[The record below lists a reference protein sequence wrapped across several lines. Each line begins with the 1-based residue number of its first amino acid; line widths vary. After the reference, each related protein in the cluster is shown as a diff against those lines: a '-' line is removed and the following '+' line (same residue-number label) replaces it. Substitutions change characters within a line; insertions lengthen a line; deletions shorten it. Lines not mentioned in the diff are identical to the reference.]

1 MILKTRQKLLIFLIS
16 LEIITLLSMQITRIT
31 RVREGN
37 IPEGATSRDDHLEF
51 LKLEKQNCSWLAIRL
66 NLFLY

>member
-1 MILKTRQKLLIFLIS
+1 MENQAKIVTFLIS